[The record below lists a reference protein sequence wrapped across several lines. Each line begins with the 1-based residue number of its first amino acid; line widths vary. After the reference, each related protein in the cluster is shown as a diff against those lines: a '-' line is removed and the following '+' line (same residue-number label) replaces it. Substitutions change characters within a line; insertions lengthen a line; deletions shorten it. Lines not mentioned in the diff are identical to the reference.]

1 MIQLEICAD
10 SLQSALVAQQ
20 AGATR
25 IELCDN
31 LTEGGTTPSPGTIS
45 LARQNLTIELYV
57 LIRPRPGHFV
67 YSDKEIEIMI
77 NDIHFCGK
85 NKCDGVVF
93 GILTPDGNIDKE
105 KNTRLLSI
113 AHQYNMKTT
122 FHRAFDRCKDLPLSL
137 EDVIDLGFDRIL
149 TSGGYPTAPQGA
161 NMIKNLIVKAGQR
174 IIIMPGSGI
183 TEKNIQQLAVNT
195 NMKECHG
202 SFRSMYPFSPTYTN
216 KTIND
221 SPNEFSF
228 WMTNENRVKK
238 ALEAL
243 KEL

>member
-10 SLQSALVAQQ
+10 SLQSALIAQQ

-85 NKCDGVVF
+85 NKIG
-93 GILTPDGNIDKE
+93 
-105 KNTRLLSI
+105 R
-113 AHQYNMKTT
+113 AH
-122 FHRAFDRCKDLPLSL
+122 
-137 EDVIDLGFDRIL
+137 V
-149 TSGGYPTAPQGA
+149 
-161 NMIKNLIVKAGQR
+161 
-174 IIIMPGSGI
+174 
-183 TEKNIQQLAVNT
+183 
-195 NMKECHG
+195 
-202 SFRSMYPFSPTYTN
+202 
-216 KTIND
+216 
-221 SPNEFSF
+221 
-228 WMTNENRVKK
+228 
-238 ALEAL
+238 
-243 KEL
+243 